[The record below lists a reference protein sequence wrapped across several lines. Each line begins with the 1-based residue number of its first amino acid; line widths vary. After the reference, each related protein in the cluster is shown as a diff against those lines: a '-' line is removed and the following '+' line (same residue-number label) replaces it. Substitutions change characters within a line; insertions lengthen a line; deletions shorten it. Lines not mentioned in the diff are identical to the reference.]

1 MTDLY
6 QSRRNVLQY
15 VIIGVIVIFIVRLFF
30 LQIVNKDYQQL
41 AKSNVLREVTVF
53 PARGLVFDRNGK
65 LIIDNQ
71 KEYDLWVVP
80 NQVKDLDTAGFC
92 ELVGMSDTSFRRTFD
107 KAVKYSRFKPSLIAK
122 GLSVD
127 KYASIQEELYLFP
140 GFYGQVRT
148 VRAYPFKSAAHV
160 LGYISEV
167 NQKQIER
174 GGGYYK
180 SGDYIGTGGIEQS
193 YEKELR
199 GIKGTRFVLVDV
211 HNREQ
216 GSFND
221 GRFDTAA
228 VPGSNM
234 VSSLDIELQGYGEK
248 LMKGKIGSVV
258 AIEPKTGEILSM
270 ISSPTYDP
278 DLLTGQDR
286 AKNFKVL
293 LNDSLKPLF
302 VRPLKAAYPPGSTY
316 KPSLALVGLQE
327 GAIDYNT
334 TYPCPGA
341 YYVGPLRVGCH
352 HSGFVPNVAVAI
364 QFSCNSYF
372 CNTFRRLVD
381 DKPFKTVGEGVDYW
395 KKMMATLGL
404 GVKTGIDLPN
414 EGYGYL
420 PDSKYYN
427 KIYGPKGWNSVTIVS
442 LGIGQGE
449 IGETPLQ
456 MANVMA
462 AIANNGYWY
471 TPHVIRKVADSDSL
485 LKQTIVKHE
494 VPIDS
499 SYFRMVREGLE
510 RVVEAGT
517 ATVAQI
523 PGTKVAGKTGTAQ
536 NPHGEDHSIFV
547 AYAPV
552 DDPKI
557 AIAVVVE
564 NSGFGSR
571 FAAPIASLM
580 IEKYLNDT
588 ISTPRIYLEERMM
601 TSTLIQ

>member
-1 MTDLY
+1 M
-6 QSRRNVLQY
+6 QY

-221 GRFDTAA
+221 GRFDTARRSREQH
-228 VPGSNM
+228 G
-234 VSSLDIELQGYGEK
+234 
-248 LMKGKIGSVV
+248 
-258 AIEPKTGEILSM
+258 
-270 ISSPTYDP
+270 
-278 DLLTGQDR
+278 
-286 AKNFKVL
+286 
-293 LNDSLKPLF
+293 LF
-302 VRPLKAAYPPGSTY
+302 ARY
-316 KPSLALVGLQE
+316 
-327 GAIDYNT
+327 
-334 TYPCPGA
+334 
-341 YYVGPLRVGCH
+341 
-352 HSGFVPNVAVAI
+352 
-364 QFSCNSYF
+364 
-372 CNTFRRLVD
+372 
-381 DKPFKTVGEGVDYW
+381 
-395 KKMMATLGL
+395 
-404 GVKTGIDLPN
+404 
-414 EGYGYL
+414 
-420 PDSKYYN
+420 
-427 KIYGPKGWNSVTIVS
+427 
-442 LGIGQGE
+442 
-449 IGETPLQ
+449 
-456 MANVMA
+456 
-462 AIANNGYWY
+462 
-471 TPHVIRKVADSDSL
+471 
-485 LKQTIVKHE
+485 
-494 VPIDS
+494 
-499 SYFRMVREGLE
+499 
-510 RVVEAGT
+510 
-517 ATVAQI
+517 
-523 PGTKVAGKTGTAQ
+523 
-536 NPHGEDHSIFV
+536 
-547 AYAPV
+547 
-552 DDPKI
+552 
-557 AIAVVVE
+557 
-564 NSGFGSR
+564 
-571 FAAPIASLM
+571 
-580 IEKYLNDT
+580 
-588 ISTPRIYLEERMM
+588 
-601 TSTLIQ
+601 